1 MTDKNKDAK
10 QGDFKGMPTPK
21 GAAKIALE
29 WLAVQNRISGLEDEK
44 SKIAARVLT
53 AMSKE
58 KRDLIKVQD
67 PDTKVLKQFE
77 RDPGHEKLRVKKV
90 PEKVGK
96 NT

>member
-1 MTDKNKDAK
+1 VKDKKAN
-10 QGDFKGMPTPK
+10 QGELAGMPIPRGT
-21 GAAKIALE
+21 AKIALE
-29 WLAVQNRISGLEDEK
+29 WLAVQNRISGLEYEK
-44 SKIAARVLT
+44 SRIAARVLT

-67 PDTKVLKQFE
+67 PDTKTLKQFE

-90 PEKVGK
+90 PEKVGQ